1 MESISRLH
9 MSIPPEKWNEDECQT
24 GLFSDI
30 MSILL
35 LKWK

>member
-9 MSIPPEKWNEDECQT
+9 MSIPPEKWNEDKYQT
-24 GLFSDI
+24 GLFLDI